1 MPESQNPTSTGT
13 SRKETISRIIQAL
26 LLSGEK
32 LTDDELRQMQV
43 TTDALER
50 AQAADGHHDHDHPT
64 IVDLQSR
71 VASER

>member
-1 MPESQNPTSTGT
+1 MPQSNPTSTAK
-13 SRKETISRIIQAL
+13 SRKEMIARIVQAL

-32 LTDDELRQMQV
+32 LTDDELRQLQL

-64 IVDLQSR
+64 IVDLQ
-71 VASER
+71 ASVTAER